1 MAGSKPHTHFIG
13 IGGTGLSAIARVLL
27 ERGETVSGSDRS
39 PSTLAADIQQAGAQV
54 FIGHSAENVQGA
66 DLVVRSSAV
75 PEDNVEVVAAKK
87 AGIPVL
93 RRAEFLETLLAGQMT
108 IGVAGS
114 HGKTTTTSMIV
125 WMLTELGLDPGFIVG
140 GQVQNLGVNAS
151 AGSGKLFV
159 IEADEYD
166 YMFWGLKPTIAVVTN
181 IEHDHP
187 DCFPTERDFMAAFE
201 GYTNRITPDGSLVA
215 CLDDAGASHLLAYAG
230 FREQHW
236 LAYSI
241 GDLAADY
248 IACNLVSKPQS
259 GYQFDLFR
267 DREYISTVALTVPG
281 EHNVRN
287 ALAALVTADLL
298 NLDLESAS
306 QTLSTFSGSGRRFE
320 MVGEAAGIRVI
331 DDYGHH
337 PTEIRATLQAAR
349 AMYPKA
355 RIWAVWQPHTYS
367 RTLGWLDQFGQSFAD
382 ADRLIVTGIYAA
394 REQTPEGFDLQRVAD
409 AVVSTPAIAIELL
422 KDVSKALL
430 GELTAGDVVI
440 VFSAGDATQVSQDV
454 VAGLLQREGAA

>member
-1 MAGSKPHTHFIG
+1 VAGSKPHTHFIG

-39 PSTLAADIQQAGAQV
+39 LSALAADIQQAGAQV

-75 PEDNVEVVAAKK
+75 PEDNVEVAAAKTS
-87 AGIPVL
+87 GIPVL
-93 RRAEFLETLLAGQMT
+93 RREEFLENLLDGQMT

-125 WMLTELGLDPGFIVG
+125 WMLSELGLEPGFIVG

-151 AGSGKLFV
+151 AGRGNLFV

-201 GYTNRITPDGSLVA
+201 GFTNRITSDGSLVA
-215 CLDDAGASHLLAYAG
+215 CLDDPGASHLLAYAG

-248 IACNLVSKPQS
+248 IACNLISKPQS

-267 DREYISTVALTVPG
+267 DREYITTVSLSVPG

-287 ALAALVTADLL
+287 ALAAMVTADLL
-298 NLDLESAS
+298 NLDLEAAS
-306 QTLSTFSGSGRRFE
+306 QGLSTFSGSGRRFE
-320 MVGEAAGIRVI
+320 MVGEAEGIRVI

-337 PTEIRATLQAAR
+337 PTEIKATLQAAR

-367 RTLGWLDQFGQSFAD
+367 RTLGWLDQFGKSFAD
-382 ADRLIVTGIYAA
+382 ADQLIVTGVYEA
-394 REQTPEGFDLQRVAD
+394 REQKPEGFDLHQVAD
-409 AVVSTPAIAIELL
+409 AMVSTKAVAIQSL
-422 KDVSKALL
+422 KDVSAELL
-430 GELTAGDVVI
+430 EKLAANDVLI
-440 VFSAGDATQVSQDV
+440 VFSAGDATQVSQEV
-454 VAGLLQREGAA
+454 ITGLRQREGTA